1 MALHRRDVLICSL
14 GIMAF
19 GASTAGSADEKL
31 EGNVVGT
38 NLTLCHPRPGGG
50 GCEGTLTL
58 ETKTSGAALQMELK
72 VIADTIIK
80 KDGQATVLPATEGTA
95 VLVRYVTEKG
105 QRVAKSIDVIGPAQ

>member
-1 MALHRRDVLICSL
+1 MAMHRRDVLLCSL

-19 GASTAGSADEKL
+19 GAPTAGSADEKL

-58 ETKTSGAALQMELK
+58 ETKTAGATQRLELK

-80 KDGQATVLPATEGTA
+80 KDREATVLPATEGSA
-95 VLVRYVTEKG
+95 VLVSYVTEKG
-105 QRVAKSIDVIGPAQ
+105 QRVAKSIDVIGPAR